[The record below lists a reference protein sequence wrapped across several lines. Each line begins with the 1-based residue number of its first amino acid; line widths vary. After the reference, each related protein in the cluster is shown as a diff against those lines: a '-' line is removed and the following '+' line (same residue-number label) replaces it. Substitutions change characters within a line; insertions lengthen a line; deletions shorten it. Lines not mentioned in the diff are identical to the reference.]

1 VWLGFDP
8 NAISYPYWRMVYFV
22 FSLVII
28 GAVFSFLQFTTFGMV
43 VRAGMADR
51 ETVGLLGINI
61 DKRFTIMFGIA
72 AAVAGLAGV
81 MYTPINSPNY
91 HMGMDFLVLSFVVVV
106 VGGMGS
112 LPGAVLAGFLL
123 GIVES
128 FASMNEVK
136 NILPGIDQIIIYLIA
151 IAILLTR
158 PRGLMGRKGV
168 MED

>member
-1 VWLGFDP
+1 
-8 NAISYPYWRMVYFV
+8 
-22 FSLVII
+22 
-28 GAVFSFLQFTTFGMV
+28 
-43 VRAGMADR
+43 
-51 ETVGLLGINI
+51 VGLLGINI

-112 LPGAVLAGFLL
+112 LAGAVLAGFLL
-123 GIVES
+123 GILES

-136 NILPGIDQIIIYLIA
+136 SLLPGIDQLIIYLVA

-158 PRGLMGRKGV
+158 PRGLLGRKGV
-168 MED
+168 MEE